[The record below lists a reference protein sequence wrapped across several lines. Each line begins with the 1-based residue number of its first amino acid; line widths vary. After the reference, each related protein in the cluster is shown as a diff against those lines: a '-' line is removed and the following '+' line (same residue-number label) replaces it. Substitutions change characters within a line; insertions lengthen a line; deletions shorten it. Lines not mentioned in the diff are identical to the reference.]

1 MHYILAI
8 PIIKKTV
15 FFSYIKKLYPQK
27 PLNRPTYLIHRMN
40 NYLNIPKI
48 DLYKCNKKI
57 TKQKSNLIHNICKI

>member
-27 PLNRPTYLIHRMN
+27 PLNSPTYLIHRMN
-40 NYLNIPKI
+40 NYLNI
-48 DLYKCNKKI
+48 
-57 TKQKSNLIHNICKI
+57 QKSIYTSVIKKLLNKNQT